1 MKRRLSLDLITYNW
15 RLKLAALGLA
25 VLIWAA
31 VSAEQV
37 TSQWIPVRIDPVVR
51 DPEYVLT
58 GAPDPAEVRVRFS
71 GPGRELWELALDRPT
86 LVLPLSEV
94 GNRRAFALD
103 ASMLRIPAGLSV
115 NVQDI
120 RPAIVRVDLQRLA
133 SRVVPVRA
141 RVAARSAQR
150 YVVGDNLEVLPAEV
164 RVTGPAD
171 RLAALDSV
179 DTRGFDIVP
188 DDSTFSQE
196 VTLDTV
202 GMAGLSFS
210 RTRVRV
216 SGSVDVRG
224 ERSVGPVT
232 VYVPDGLV
240 ATPAQVPV
248 SVGGA
253 RRVLDRVS
261 AGEVRAI
268 VPRDSLPPVVPR
280 EGVDAPLVFDG
291 VPAATTARATP
302 ARVRVYPEG
311 AAPPAA
317 VPATPPAQGDSA
329 APQPEAQ
336 Q

>member
-1 MKRRLSLDLITYNW
+1 VKRRLSLDLITYNW

-58 GAPDPAEVRVRFS
+58 GAPDPSEVRVRFS

-120 RPAIVRVDLQRLA
+120 RPAVVRVDLERLA
-133 SRVVPVRA
+133 SRVLPVRA
-141 RVAARSAQR
+141 RVAPRSAQR
-150 YVVGDNLEVLPAEV
+150 YVVGGNLEVLPAEV
-164 RVTGPAD
+164 RVTGPAG
-171 RLAALDSV
+171 RLAELDSI

-188 DDSTFSQE
+188 DDSTFTQE
-196 VTLDTV
+196 VTLDTA

-210 RTRVRV
+210 RARVRV

-224 ERSVGPVT
+224 ERAMGPVT

-240 ATPAQVPV
+240 AAPAQVSV

-253 RRVLDRVS
+253 RRVLDRVFP
-261 AGEVRAI
+261 AGLRAVI
-268 VPRDSLPPVVPR
+268 PRDSLPPVVPR

-291 VPAATTARATP
+291 LPAGTTARATP
-302 ARVRVYPEG
+302 ARVRVYPQG
-311 AAPPAA
+311 AEPPPPAS
-317 VPATPPAQGDSA
+317 DSA
-329 APQPEAQ
+329 APEPEAEP
-336 Q
+336 